1 MVTLMFTADKNLKN
15 FKFLLREYIVMNK
28 TQLTAITVALLFV
41 QFLLLQMVHAEMP
54 YPVQVNYQPTKVKIS
69 NINVKKEQGMFVI
82 SGVIKRRSYNSH
94 ALPGHLDVQV
104 VDSQN
109 EILQQGTIKVS
120 GLNLRR
126 NRNGRQFR
134 ISLDNTLPK
143 GSYIKLDWH
152 DNQMSSSN
160 HSLKQ
165 SSLL

>member
-1 MVTLMFTADKNLKN
+1 MFTVDKNFK
-15 FKFLLREYIVMNK
+15 FIKFLLRENIVMNK
-28 TQLTAITVALLFV
+28 IQLTAVTVVLLFV
-41 QFLLLQMVHAEMP
+41 QFLLLQMVHAEEL

-69 NINVKKEQGMFVI
+69 NLNVKNEQGMIVI

-104 VDSQN
+104 LDNQN
-109 EILQQGTIKVS
+109 EVSQQGIIKVS

-134 ISLDNTLPK
+134 ISLDNELPE
-143 GSYIKLDWH
+143 GSYIKLGWH
-152 DNQMSSSN
+152 DNQKLSSN
-160 HSLKQ
+160 HHLKQ